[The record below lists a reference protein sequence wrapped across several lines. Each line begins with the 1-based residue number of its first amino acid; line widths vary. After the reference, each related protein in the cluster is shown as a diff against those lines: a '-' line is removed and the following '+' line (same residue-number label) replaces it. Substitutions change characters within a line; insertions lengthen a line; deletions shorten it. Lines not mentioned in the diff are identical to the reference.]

1 MLLLLR
7 NLIFTCTS
15 CSAANVFSHLDFRT
29 DLMLRSFFRGFLGG
43 WMGVIG
49 NVALATQLDLH
60 FMWRHSL
67 GNVNPKK
74 FLDLL
79 CQEFA
84 KRDNWI

>member
-1 MLLLLR
+1 
-7 NLIFTCTS
+7 
-15 CSAANVFSHLDFRT
+15 
-29 DLMLRSFFRGFLGG
+29 
-43 WMGVIG
+43 MGIIG